1 MAINVVIKSLFDESG
16 IKEAE
21 KAFAGFG
28 QGVDK
33 AFRAVSIGA
42 GIAGAA
48 IGKFGV
54 DSIKAASDLAES
66 TNAVNVAFGDAARS
80 VLKLGE
86 TSAESMGVSQTAF
99 NQAAVRFS
107 AFAERVVGSGGDVAG
122 FIRDISTRA
131 ADFASVFNI
140 EVAEALQVFQS
151 GLSGEAEPLKRFGI
165 NLLDT
170 EVKAFALRTEMI
182 KQGETLTEVQK
193 VQARYGL
200 LMESTNKTA
209 GDFANTS
216 EGLANTQRILTARF
230 TDLQAEVGTALLP
243 AVTELVSEL
252 GDRLLP
258 VFEELGDFLASPQGK
273 QMIQDTADAVADFAV
288 FLIENIDEI
297 ADFAVKIAAAVTT
310 LKLLKTALDIATS
323 AQLLFNVAVK
333 ANPYVIAA
341 SALALLI
348 GGIFAFS
355 DAAVKSGLVTEKSS
369 NSLEAYAEE
378 SRRLKE
384 AFEDGLIPADKYKQ
398 AQEDLKKRFDKLIPS
413 VEGTAGEINRLNN
426 MDLSKFRKQLGDT
439 RVEGQRLA
447 DNMREL
453 YLAMNGKLG
462 GGGGGGGG
470 GGNDNGASERQK
482 AFEKT
487 QKFIKDSQEDLAK
500 AQAKFNDTIADSQKK
515 YAEAVAKTRADFAKR
530 LTDIELQS
538 QNRLREVFRQS
549 ASMSVNDFLSAFN
562 QAEKLRRDAFEQAQE
577 EAKKSNKTFTDV
589 FVGTDPIQAY
599 LKSLRSKLEANRQ
612 TLALSTKLFE
622 KGFSQVFIEQII
634 ASGSEGGVALG
645 EALLASGPE
654 TIAEIQSLFTQI
666 NDQAETGMDGLAK
679 EIFDKSKF
687 ATRELAK
694 LYYDTQVQLDEA
706 LGELNK
712 NFNQEVQDANQALL
726 DAIKEIAKEFKA
738 NIASMKGDLG
748 GLEAAVTAF
757 QNKLAK
763 AETDAAKAL
772 LPTVPGAAGG
782 ATGGA
787 TGGGPAGVNVLA
799 SSVTNATGIL
809 IDSIND
815 LEKVRRYFEERI
827 VAASEFAAE
836 SITRGNLAA
845 AASAQATRD
854 EMFNQLRAFRAQGT
868 AAVGTVINI
877 NVKTDSTQSLA
888 MVGKTLG
895 NTITKYVQSGGQVV
909 VSPVG

>member
-80 VLKLGE
+80 VLRLGE

-122 FIRDISTRA
+122 FISDISTRA

-252 GDRLLP
+252 GERLLP
-258 VFEELGDFLASPQGK
+258 VFEELGEFLASPQGK
-273 QMIQDTADAVADFAV
+273 KMIEDTAQAISDFAV
-288 FLIENIDEI
+288 FLIENIDDI
-297 ADFAVKIAAAVTT
+297 ADFAVKLIAAIAA
-310 LKLLKTALDIATS
+310 LKLLKGALELATT
-323 AQLLFNVAVK
+323 AQLIFNVAVK
-333 ANPYVIAA
+333 ANPYIIAA
-341 SALALLI
+341 SAIALLI

-355 DAAVKSGLVTEKSS
+355 DAAVKSGLVTTKSS

-398 AQEDLKKRFDKLIPS
+398 AQEDLKKRFEKLIPS
-413 VEGTAGEINRLNN
+413 VEATAGELNRLNN
-426 MDLSKFRKQLGDT
+426 IKLNGLRNQLKDTAGELNRFRNIAAGIDT
-439 RVEGQRLA
+439 DA
-447 DNMREL
+447 
-453 YLAMNGKLG
+453 G
-462 GGGGGGGG
+462 GGGGGGGTG
-470 GGNDNGASERQK
+470 ETAAEKRQK

-487 QKFIKDSQEDLAK
+487 QKFIKDAQEDLAK
-500 AQAKFNDTIADSQKK
+500 AQDKFNESIANAQKK
-515 YAEAVAKTRADFAKR
+515 YADSVAKTRADFAKR
-530 LTDIELQS
+530 LSDIELQS

-549 ASMSVNDFLSAFN
+549 AAMSVNDFLSAFN

-577 EAKKSNKTFTDV
+577 EAKKANKAFTDV

-666 NDQAETGMDGLAK
+666 NDQAETGMDALAR
-679 EIFDKSKF
+679 EIFDKAGF
-687 ATRELAK
+687 ATRELRN
-694 LYYDTQVQLDEA
+694 LYADTQSELAEA
-706 LGELNK
+706 LLK
-712 NFNQEVQDANQALL
+712 LKQDFDQEVLDTNIVLV
-726 DAIKEIAKEFKA
+726 DAIKEIRKA
-738 NIASMKGDLG
+738 FSENIASMKGELG
-748 GLEAAVTAF
+748 GLGNVVKDF
-757 QNKLAK
+757 YDKLTK
-763 AETDAAKAL
+763 AEMDAAKAL
-772 LPTVPGAAGG
+772 VPTIPGAAGG

>member
-28 QGVDK
+28 QGIDK

-252 GDRLLP
+252 GERLLP

-297 ADFAVKIAAAVTT
+297 ADFAVKLVAAVTA
-310 LKLLKTALDIATS
+310 LKLMKTALELATT
-323 AQLLFNVAVK
+323 AQLVFNVAVK

-398 AQEDLKKRFDKLIPS
+398 AQEDLKKRFEKLIPS
-413 VEGTAGEINRLNN
+413 VEATAGELNRLNN
-426 MDLSKFRKQLGDT
+426 IKLTGLRNQLKDTAGELNRFRNIAASITPIDT
-439 RVEGQRLA
+439 
-447 DNMREL
+447 
-453 YLAMNGKLG
+453 G

-470 GGNDNGASERQK
+470 GGKSEQEK
-482 AFEKT
+482 AFEKV
-487 QKFIKDSQEDLAK
+487 QRFIKDAQEDLAK
-500 AQAKFNDTIADSQKK
+500 AQDKFNESIANAQKK
-515 YAEAVAKTRADFAKR
+515 YADSVAKTRADFAKR
-530 LTDIELQS
+530 LSDIELQS

-549 ASMSVNDFLSAFN
+549 AALSVNDFLSAFN

-577 EAKKSNKTFTDV
+577 EAKKANKAFTDV

-666 NDQAETGMDGLAK
+666 NDQAETGMDALAR
-679 EIFDKSKF
+679 EIFDKAGF
-687 ATRELAK
+687 ATRELRN
-694 LYYDTQVQLDEA
+694 LYADTQSELAEA
-706 LGELNK
+706 LLK
-712 NFNQEVQDANQALL
+712 LKQDFDQEVLDTNIALV
-726 DAIKEIAKEFKA
+726 DAIKEIRKA
-738 NIASMKGDLG
+738 FSENIASMKGELG
-748 GLEAAVTAF
+748 GLGNVVKDF
-757 QNKLAK
+757 YDKLNKVQADAEK
-763 AETDAAKAL
+763 AIT
-772 LPTVPGAAGG
+772 PTVPGATG
-782 ATGGA
+782 ATGT
-787 TGGGPAGVNVLA
+787 TGGGMQGVNVLA

-815 LEKVRRYFEERI
+815 LEDVRRYFEERI
-827 VAASEFAAE
+827 VAASEFAAQ
-836 SITRGNLAA
+836 SINRGNLAA

-854 EMFNQLRAFRAQGT
+854 ELFAQLRAFRAQGT

-877 NVKTDSTQSLA
+877 NVKTDTTQSLA

>member
-297 ADFAVKIAAAVTT
+297 ADFAVKLIAAITA
-310 LKLLKTALDIATS
+310 LKLMKTALELATT
-323 AQLLFNVAVK
+323 AQLVFNVAVK

-398 AQEDLKKRFDKLIPS
+398 AQEDLKKRFEKLIPS
-413 VEGTAGEINRLNN
+413 VEATAGELNRLNN
-426 MDLSKFRKQLGDT
+426 IKLNGLRNQLKDTAGELNRFRNIAASITPIDT
-439 RVEGQRLA
+439 
-447 DNMREL
+447 
-453 YLAMNGKLG
+453 G
-462 GGGGGGGG
+462 GGGGGGG
-470 GGNDNGASERQK
+470 DKSEQEK
-482 AFEKT
+482 AFEKV
-487 QKFIKDSQEDLAK
+487 QRFIKDAQEDLAK
-500 AQAKFNDTIADSQKK
+500 AQDKFNESIANAQKK
-515 YAEAVAKTRADFAKR
+515 YADSVAKTRADFAKR
-530 LTDIELQS
+530 LSDIELQS

-549 ASMSVNDFLSAFN
+549 AAMSVNDFLSAFN

-577 EAKKSNKTFTDV
+577 EAKKANKAFTDV

-666 NDQAETGMDGLAK
+666 NDQAETGMDALAR
-679 EIFDKSKF
+679 EIFDKAGF
-687 ATRELAK
+687 ATRELRN
-694 LYYDTQVQLDEA
+694 LYADTQSELAEA
-706 LGELNK
+706 LLK
-712 NFNQEVQDANQALL
+712 LKQDFDQEVLDTNIALV
-726 DAIKEIAKEFKA
+726 DAIKEIRKA
-738 NIASMKGDLG
+738 FSENIASMKGELG
-748 GLEAAVTAF
+748 GLGNVVKDF
-757 QNKLAK
+757 YDKLNKVQADAEK
-763 AETDAAKAL
+763 AIT
-772 LPTVPGAAGG
+772 PTVPGATG
-782 ATGGA
+782 ATGT
-787 TGGGPAGVNVLA
+787 TGGGMQGVNVLA

-815 LEKVRRYFEERI
+815 LEDVRRYFEERI
-827 VAASEFAAE
+827 VAASEFAAQ
-836 SITRGNLAA
+836 SINRGNLAA

-854 EMFNQLRAFRAQGT
+854 ELFAQLRAFRAQGT

-877 NVKTDSTQSLA
+877 NVKTDTTQSLA